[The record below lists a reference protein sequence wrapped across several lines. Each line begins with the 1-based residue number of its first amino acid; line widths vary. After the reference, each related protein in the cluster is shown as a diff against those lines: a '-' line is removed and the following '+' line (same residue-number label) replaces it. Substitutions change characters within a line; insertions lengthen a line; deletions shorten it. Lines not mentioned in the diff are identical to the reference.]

1 MASGCILSFTY
12 LNSVVSVV
20 AFVLCGNMVL
30 PGAAEFCTVL
40 FTVIFTNNGVHGE
53 KLQLFC
59 LQQAF
64 WEHLLTAMKQMEKF
78 HHHWFG
84 DVYVWIICSSL

>member
-1 MASGCILSFTY
+1 MEDLWIFGVTRSIRSTVSGIQRNLFGTGMEDHH
-12 LNSVVSVV
+12 NV
-20 AFVLCGNMVL
+20 ADLFQMVRTHGKWGCGNMVL

-59 LQQAF
+59 LQ
-64 WEHLLTAMKQMEKF
+64 
-78 HHHWFG
+78 
-84 DVYVWIICSSL
+84 